1 MIRSVDVQTM
11 ALKIDVVKYDYA
23 DELRISKLIE
33 MTNPKKKKKKS
44 CFKIA
49 HTTSIYGEIDVPGFL
64 LKK

>member
-33 MTNPKKKKKKS
+33 MTNPKKKKN